1 MLESLIQKIFVI
13 ATKFQFGLRLIFVS
27 VARPQF
33 CWQSTCWL
41 VPCTIISDS
50 KSERGGVYHSGS
62 SIHGTPKYGVCVRH
76 RSKSKN
82 FLMEIFGLAII
93 TGYTGTTS
101 VSSTCV
107 LAIAKKY
114 FYMVA
119 MKKYSVL

>member
-1 MLESLIQKIFVI
+1 M
-13 ATKFQFGLRLIFVS
+13 
-27 VARPQF
+27 
-33 CWQSTCWL
+33 
-41 VPCTIISDS
+41 PCTIISDS

-93 TGYTGTTS
+93 TGYTGTIS

>member
-1 MLESLIQKIFVI
+1 MRGGEYIIVVVVFM
-13 ATKFQFGLRLIFVS
+13 AH
-27 VARPQF
+27 
-33 CWQSTCWL
+33 QST
-41 VPCTIISDS
+41 
-50 KSERGGVYHSGS
+50 
-62 SIHGTPKYGVCVRH
+62 VCVRH